1 MTTALMIALLVIV
14 LLLYK
19 MVTLLEQ
26 ILALQ
31 VRIIDERAREVRP
44 RG

>member
-1 MTTALMIALLVIV
+1 MTTALLIALLVIV

-26 ILALQ
+26 ILALL
-31 VRIIDERAREVRP
+31 VRIDERAREV
-44 RG
+44 

>member
-1 MTTALMIALLVIV
+1 MTTALLIALLVIV

-26 ILALQ
+26 ILALL
-31 VRIIDERAREVRP
+31 VRMDERAREV
-44 RG
+44 